1 MVSTYL
7 NYNLVSRDLQKSM
20 IKISQQADVSKD
32 SAYYKANIG
41 KVTSVDDLLNDHRLY
56 TYAMKAYGLEDMA
69 YAKAFIRKVLESNLS
84 DTNSFANK
92 LSDKRYRELA
102 AAFPFG
108 TASADTKTAQ
118 SANQIDEMIGL
129 YTSVAKRGVDALDA
143 NKNYYNLT
151 IGKITNVN
159 ALLGDDKLRDYVFSA
174 YGIDKSNW
182 SHDTIGKVLS
192 SDPSDPSSY
201 VNSVWVSQK
210 AGINDN
216 ITKAQ
221 AAMVDA
227 AGKIDAYTA
236 QLKQPGADMA
246 DLRRKIDLERARGS
260 MNEISIVSYRKAL
273 ETIDSYVALAGAFEF
288 ASDGTLPAGAPPQTA
303 TQQSDTHSKYVNSQG
318 AVYLAADPTYSAS
331 LIKQYRTGLAKVTTI
346 DQFLKTP
353 NVYNF
358 ALKSFGI
365 DPETVSPTI
374 IKNALKSD
382 PNDPKSYVNKLRD
395 DRFVQLVRAFNFD
408 SSGNITTPVVA
419 QDGAEVKLVMKDYI
433 IAKTRFTKDK
443 EQAELRKAADK
454 DAVYYQKNIAN
465 IESVK
470 DLLADRKLVDIALV
484 AKGLDPAKVTT
495 ADLRKM
501 FDSDLNDPK
510 SFVNTQKDP
519 RFAELVA
526 SFNFNDDSEIAR
538 LPKFGPQT
546 RDQFME
552 TQRKYLQQ
560 TLETQQGE
568 TNPGVRLALYFERK
582 APSITS
588 AYDLLA
594 DKALAEVFRT
604 TFSLPD
610 EVGAMDIDQQAKV
623 VEKHLNLKDLADPAK
638 LSKLLNRFSALYD
651 IKNGQTA
658 ASSPI
663 VTLYQGGGLLS
674 NTAFAAI
681 AKGAR

>member
-1 MVSTYL
+1 MVSTYI

-20 IKISQQADVSKD
+20 TKVSQQAAVSKD

-56 TYAMKAYGLEDMA
+56 TYATKAYGLEDMA

-84 DTNSFANK
+84 DANSFANK
-92 LSDKRYRELA
+92 LSDKRYREFA

-129 YTSVAKRGVDALDA
+129 YTTAAKRGVDALDA

-151 IGKITNVN
+151 IGKVTNVN
-159 ALLGDDKLRDYVFSA
+159 ALLADDKLRDYVFSA

-182 SHDTIGKVLS
+182 SHDTISKVMG
-192 SDPSDPSSY
+192 SDPSDPNSY

-210 AGINDN
+210 DDINAN

-221 AAMVDA
+221 EAMVDA

-273 ETIDSYVALAGAFEF
+273 ETIDSYVALAGAFQF
-288 ASDGTLPAGAPPQTA
+288 ASDGTLPAGTAAQTA
-303 TQQSDTHSKYVNSQG
+303 AQQSDTHAKYVNSQG
-318 AVYLAADPTYSAS
+318 AVYLAVDPTYSAS

-353 NVYNF
+353 NVFNF

-365 DPETVSPTI
+365 DPETVSPTTV
-374 IKNALKSD
+374 KNALKSD

-433 IAKTRFTKDK
+433 VAKTRFTKDK
-443 EQAELRKAADK
+443 EQTELRKAADK
-454 DAVYYQKNIAN
+454 DAVYYQNTIAN
-465 IESVK
+465 IGSVK
-470 DLLADRKLVDIALV
+470 ELLADRKLLDIALV

-510 SFVNTQKDP
+510 SFVNTQTDP

-526 SFNFNDDSEIAR
+526 SFNFDDDGEVAR

-594 DKALAEVFRT
+594 DKALSEVFRT
-604 TFSLPD
+604 IFSLPD

-623 VEKHLNLKDLADPAK
+623 VEKHLDLKDLADPAK

-658 ASSPI
+658 ASSPVI
-663 VTLYQGGGLLS
+663 TLYQGGGLLS

>member
-151 IGKITNVN
+151 IGKVTNVN

-288 ASDGTLPAGAPPQTA
+288 ASDGTLPAGAAPQTA

-582 APSITS
+582 ASSITS

>member
-7 NYNLVSRDLQKSM
+7 NYNIVSRNLTQSLTR
-20 IKISQQADVSKD
+20 ISQQATVSRD
-32 SAYYKANIG
+32 TAYYKENIG
-41 KVTSVDDLLNDHRLY
+41 KVKNVDDLLNDYRLY
-56 TYAMKAYGLEDMA
+56 TYATTAYGLDDMA
-69 YAKAFIRKVLESNLS
+69 YAKAFLRKVLESDLS
-84 DTNSFANK
+84 DANSFANK
-92 LSDKRYRELA
+92 LSDKRYRDFA

-108 TASADTKTAQ
+108 TTSSSTNTAQ
-118 SANQIDEMIGL
+118 SENQADDMIGL
-129 YTSVAKRGVDALDA
+129 YTAVAQRGVDAIDA

-159 ALLGDDKLRDYVFSA
+159 GLLADDKLRDYVFSA
-174 YGIDKSNW
+174 FGIDKNRW
-182 SHDTIGKVLS
+182 SHDTISKVLS
-192 SDPSDPSSY
+192 SDPSDPNSY

-210 AGINDN
+210 ADINAN

-221 AAMVDA
+221 AAMLDA
-227 AGKIDAYTA
+227 ASKIDTYMAA
-236 QLKQPGADMA
+236 LKQPGADMA
-246 DLRRKIDLERARGS
+246 DLRQKIELERTRGS
-260 MNEISIVSYRKAL
+260 MNEVSILSYKDAL

-288 ASDGTLPAGAPPQTA
+288 SPDGTLPTGTSAQTA
-303 TQQSDTHSKYVNSQG
+303 AQLSNTHAKYVNSQG
-318 AVYLAADPTYSAS
+318 ATYLAADEKYAAS
-331 LIKQYRTGLAKVTTI
+331 LIKQYRSGLAKVTTV
-346 DQFLKTP
+346 DAFLKTP

-358 ALKSFGI
+358 ALKSFGL
-365 DPETVSPTI
+365 DPEEVSPTI
-374 IKNALKSD
+374 IKNVLKSD
-382 PNDPKSYVNKLRD
+382 PDDPKSYVNKLHD
-395 DRFVQLVRAFNFD
+395 DRYVQLARAFNFD

-419 QDGAEVKLVMKDYI
+419 QDAAEVTQVMKDYI

-470 DLLADRKLVDIALV
+470 DLLADRKLIDIALV
-484 AKGLDPAKVTT
+484 AKDLDPAKVTT

-526 SFNFNDDSEIAR
+526 SFNFDDDGEIAR

-552 TQRKYLQQ
+552 IQHKYLQQ

-568 TNPGVRLALYFERK
+568 SNPGVRLALYFERK

-604 TFSLPD
+604 IFSLPD
-610 EVGAMDIDQQAKV
+610 EVGAMDIDRQAKV

-638 LSKLLNRFSALYD
+638 LAKLLNRFSALYD
-651 IKNGQTA
+651 IKNSTSA
-658 ASSPI
+658 ASSPV
-663 VTLYQGGGLLS
+663 VTLFQGGGRLS
-674 NTAFAAI
+674 DSTFAAV
-681 AKGAR
+681 AKTAR

>member
-56 TYAMKAYGLEDMA
+56 TYATKAYGLEDMA
-69 YAKAFIRKVLESNLS
+69 YAKAFLRKVLESDLANP
-84 DTNSFANK
+84 NSFANK
-92 LSDKRYRELA
+92 LSDKRYREFA
-102 AAFPFG
+102 SAFPFG
-108 TASADTKTAQ
+108 TTSADTKTAQ
-118 SANQIDEMIGL
+118 SANQIDDMIGL
-129 YTSVAKRGVDALDA
+129 YTAVAKSGVDAIDA
-143 NKNYYNLT
+143 NKNYYNLAIDKVT
-151 IGKITNVN
+151 GVN
-159 ALLGDDKLRDYVFSA
+159 ALLADDRLRDYIFAA

-182 SHDTIGKVLS
+182 SHDTISKVLG
-192 SDPSDPSSY
+192 SDPADPASY

-210 AGINDN
+210 DDINTN

-221 AAMVDA
+221 AAMLDA

-236 QLKQPGADMA
+236 QLKLPGADMA
-246 DLRRKIDLERARGS
+246 DLRRKIDLERTRGS
-260 MNEISIVSYRKAL
+260 MNEISVVSYRKAL

-288 ASDGTLPAGAPPQTA
+288 SADGTLPAGTSAQTA
-303 TQQSDTHSKYVNSQG
+303 AQTTATHSKYVNSQG
-318 AVYLAADPTYSAS
+318 AVYLAADATYSAS
-331 LIKQYRTGLAKVTTI
+331 LIKQYRAGLAKVTTVDDFI
-346 DQFLKTP
+346 KTP
-353 NVYNF
+353 NVFNF

-374 IKNALKSD
+374 IKNVLKSD

-395 DRFVQLVRAFNFD
+395 DRFVQLARAFNFD
-408 SSGNITTPVVA
+408 SSGHITTPVVA
-419 QDGAEVKLVMKDYI
+419 QDAAEVTLVMKDYI
-433 IAKTRFTKDK
+433 VAKTRFTKDK
-443 EQAELRKAADK
+443 EQAELRKTADK

-470 DLLADRKLVDIALV
+470 DLLADRKLVDVALV

-495 ADLRKM
+495 ADLQKM
-501 FDSDLNDPK
+501 FASDLDAPK
-510 SFVNTQKDP
+510 SFVNTQTDP

-526 SFNFNDDSEIAR
+526 AFNFDDDGEIAR

-552 TQRKYLQQ
+552 TQRRYLQQ

-568 TNPGVRLALYFERK
+568 SNPGVRLALYFERK
-582 APSITS
+582 AASITS
-588 AYDLLA
+588 PYDLLA

-604 TFSLPD
+604 IYSLPD

-638 LSKLLNRFSALYD
+638 LAKLLSRFTALYD
-651 IKNGQTA
+651 IKNGTSV

-663 VTLYQGGGLLS
+663 VALYQGGGLLS
-674 NTAFAAI
+674 GTTFATIARTA
-681 AKGAR
+681 R

>member
-1 MVSTYL
+1 MVSTYI

-20 IKISQQADVSKD
+20 TKISQQADVSKD
-32 SAYYKANIG
+32 SAYYKDNIG

-56 TYAMKAYGLEDMA
+56 TYATKAYGLEDMA
-69 YAKAFIRKVLESNLS
+69 YAKAFLRKVLESDLS
-84 DTNSFANK
+84 DANSFANK
-92 LSDKRYRELA
+92 LSDKRYREFA
-102 AAFPFG
+102 SAFPFG
-108 TASADTKTAQ
+108 TTNTDTKTAQ
-118 SANQIDEMIGL
+118 SANQIDDMIGL
-129 YTSVAKRGVDALDA
+129 YTAVAKRGVDAIDA

-159 ALLGDDKLRDYVFSA
+159 ALLADDKLRDYVFSA

-182 SHDTIGKVLS
+182 SQDTISKVLG
-192 SDPSDPSSY
+192 SDPSDPNSY

-210 AGINDN
+210 DGINAN

-221 AAMVDA
+221 AAMQDA
-227 AGKIDAYTA
+227 ASKIDAYTA

-246 DLRRKIDLERARGS
+246 DLRRKIELERARGS
-260 MNEISIVSYRKAL
+260 MNEISVVSYRKAL
-273 ETIDSYVALAGAFEF
+273 ETIDSYVALAGAFAF
-288 ASDGTLPAGAPPQTA
+288 SPDGTLPAGTPAQTTA
-303 TQQSDTHSKYVNSQG
+303 QASETHAKYINSQG

-395 DRFVQLVRAFNFD
+395 DRFVQLARAFNFD
-408 SSGNITTPVVA
+408 SSGNVTTPVVA

-443 EQAELRKAADK
+443 EQAELRKEADK

-501 FDSDLNDPK
+501 FDSDLNNPK

-526 SFNFNDDSEIAR
+526 SFNFDDDGEIAR

-568 TNPGVRLALYFERK
+568 SNPGVRLALYFERK

-594 DKALAEVFRT
+594 DKALSEVFRT
-604 TFSLPD
+604 IFSLPD

-658 ASSPI
+658 ASSPVI
-663 VTLYQGGGLLS
+663 TLYQGGGLLS

>member
-1 MVSTYL
+1 MVSTYI

-20 IKISQQADVSKD
+20 TKVSQQAAVSKD

-56 TYAMKAYGLEDMA
+56 TYATKAYGLEDMA

-84 DTNSFANK
+84 DANSFANK
-92 LSDKRYRELA
+92 LSDKRYREFA

-118 SANQIDEMIGL
+118 SANQIDDMIGL
-129 YTSVAKRGVDALDA
+129 YTAVAKRGVDALDA

-159 ALLGDDKLRDYVFSA
+159 ALLADDKLRDYVFSA

-182 SHDTIGKVLS
+182 SHDTISKVLG
-192 SDPSDPSSY
+192 SDPSDPNSY

-210 AGINDN
+210 DDINAN

-221 AAMVDA
+221 AAMADA
-227 AGKIDAYTA
+227 ASKIDAYTA
-236 QLKQPGADMA
+236 QLKEPGADMA

-273 ETIDSYVALAGAFEF
+273 ETIDSYVALASAFQF
-288 ASDGTLPAGAPPQTA
+288 ASDGTLPAGTDPQTA
-303 TQQSDTHSKYVNSQG
+303 AQQSDTHAKYVNSQG
-318 AVYLAADPTYSAS
+318 AVYLAADPSYSES
-331 LIKQYRTGLAKVTTI
+331 LIKQYRAGLAKVTTV

-353 NVYNF
+353 NVFNF

-374 IKNALKSD
+374 IKNVLKSD
-382 PNDPKSYVNKLRD
+382 PNDPKSYVNKLKD
-395 DRFVQLVRAFNFD
+395 DRFVQLARAFNFD
-408 SSGNITTPVVA
+408 SSGNVTTPVVA

-454 DAVYYQKNIAN
+454 DAVYYQNTIAN
-465 IESVK
+465 IGSVK
-470 DLLADRKLVDIALV
+470 ELLADRKLMDIALV
-484 AKGLDPAKVTT
+484 ARGLDPAKVTT

-501 FDSDLNDPK
+501 FDSDLTDPK
-510 SFVNTQKDP
+510 SFVNTQTDP

-526 SFNFNDDSEIAR
+526 SFNFDNDGEVAR

-582 APSITS
+582 APGITS

-604 TFSLPD
+604 TFGLPD

-638 LSKLLNRFSALYD
+638 LAKLLNRFSALYD
-651 IKNGQTA
+651 IKNGTGV
-658 ASSPI
+658 ASSPVI
-663 VTLYQGGGLLS
+663 TLYQGGGLLS
-674 NTAFAAI
+674 NTAFAAV
-681 AKGAR
+681 AKTAR

>member
-443 EQAELRKAADK
+443 EQAELRKEADK

-651 IKNGQTA
+651 IKNGQIA

-674 NTAFAAI
+674 NTTFAAI